1 MKLAASLSSK
11 FLSLSPKRIFRS
23 KSKSSVS
30 RSEPSSFSSGA
41 SSSSSEGSYGNL
53 KAGPAATPISV
64 LPENSGDWSQ
74 ISGDRDFY
82 SELIQAFKLI
92 DRDDDGVVSRGDLAA
107 LLSRLSPEPPSQEEV
122 SLMLTEVDGGG
133 DGGCI
138 SLEEL
143 AGRVAG
149 TSGEGL
155 GEMREVF
162 EYFDADRD
170 GRISAEEL
178 HRVFG
183 AIGDERCTVEEC
195 RRMIATVDRNGD
207 GFVCFD
213 DFCRMME
220 LQAPAMNDHH

>member
-11 FLSLSPKRIFRS
+11 FLSLSPKRLFRS

-30 RSEPSSFSSGA
+30 RSEPSSFSSG
-41 SSSSSEGSYGNL
+41 SSSSDGSYSDL
-53 KAGPAATPISV
+53 KPGPAATPISV
-64 LPENSGDWSQ
+64 LPGDQ
-74 ISGDRDFY
+74 DFY
-82 SELIQAFKLI
+82 SELIQAFKLL
-92 DRDDDGVVSRGDLAA
+92 DRDDDGVVSRKDLAK

-122 SLMLTEVDGGG
+122 TLMLQEVDGG
-133 DGGCI
+133 DENGCI

-143 AGRVAG
+143 ASRVAE
-149 TSGEGL
+149 TSSDGGSV
-155 GEMREVF
+155 EMREVF
-162 EYFDADRD
+162 EFFDVDHD

-183 AIGDERCTVEEC
+183 VIGDERCTMEEC
-195 RRMIATVDRNGD
+195 VRMIATVDGNGD

-220 LQAPAMNDHH
+220 QR

>member
-1 MKLAASLSSK
+1 MKLAGSLSSK
-11 FLSLSPKRIFRS
+11 FLSLSPKRLFRS
-23 KSKSSVS
+23 KSKASVS

-41 SSSSSEGSYGNL
+41 SSSSSEISYGNL
-53 KAGPAATPISV
+53 KPGPATTPISV
-64 LPENSGDWSQ
+64 LPDWSQ
-74 ISGDRDFY
+74 VSGDRDFY

-92 DRDDDGVVSRGDLAA
+92 DRDDDGVVSRGDLEA
-107 LLSRLSPEPPSQEEV
+107 LLSRLSPEPPSPEEV
-122 SLMLTEVDGGG
+122 SLMLREVDGGG
-133 DGGCI
+133 DGGCF

-143 AGRVAG
+143 ASRVAG
-149 TSGEGL
+149 TSGEGSVETE
-155 GEMREVF
+155 EMREVF

-183 AIGDERCTVEEC
+183 VIGDERCTIEEC

-207 GFVCFD
+207 GFVCFE
-213 DFCRMME
+213 DFSRMME

>member
-1 MKLAASLSSK
+1 MKLAGSLSSK
-11 FLSLSPKRIFRS
+11 FLSLSPKRLFRS
-23 KSKSSVS
+23 KSKASVS

-41 SSSSSEGSYGNL
+41 SSSSSEISYGNL
-53 KAGPAATPISV
+53 KPGPATTPISV
-64 LPENSGDWSQ
+64 L
-74 ISGDRDFY
+74 SGDRDFY

-92 DRDDDGVVSRGDLAA
+92 DRDDDGVVSRGDLEA

-122 SLMLTEVDGGG
+122 SLMIREVDGGS

-143 AGRVAG
+143 ASRVAG
-149 TSGEGL
+149 TSGEGSSVETE
-155 GEMREVF
+155 EMREVF
-162 EYFDADRD
+162 KFFDADRD

-207 GFVCFD
+207 GFVCFE
-213 DFCRMME
+213 DFSRMME
-220 LQAPAMNDHH
+220 LQAPAMDESSSLIHV

>member
-11 FLSLSPKRIFRS
+11 FLRLSPKRLFRS
-23 KSKSSVS
+23 KSKKSSVS

-41 SSSSSEGSYGNL
+41 SSSSSEGSFNNL
-53 KAGPAATPISV
+53 KPAGPAATPVSV
-64 LPENSGDWSQ
+64 LPGDNQ
-74 ISGDRDFY
+74 DFY

-92 DRDDDGVVSRGDLAA
+92 DRDDDGVVSRTDLAA
-107 LLSRLSPEPPSQEEV
+107 LLSGLSPEPPSHEEV
-122 SLMLTEVDGGG
+122 TLMLQEVDGGG
-133 DGGCI
+133 GEDDGCI

-143 AGRVAG
+143 ASRVAG
-149 TSGEGL
+149 TSSSDSDGGSVD
-155 GEMREVF
+155 EMREVF
-162 EYFDADRD
+162 EFFDVDHD

-183 AIGDERCTVEEC
+183 VIGDERCTMEEC
-195 RRMIATVDRNGD
+195 VRMIATVDGNGD

-220 LQAPAMNDHH
+220 PQAPAMSE

>member
-1 MKLAASLSSK
+1 MKLATSLSSK
-11 FLSLSPKRIFRS
+11 FLRLSPKRIFRS

-41 SSSSSEGSYGNL
+41 SSDGSYSDL
-53 KAGPAATPISV
+53 KPGPAATPVSV
-64 LPENSGDWSQ
+64 LPGEQ
-74 ISGDRDFY
+74 DFY

-92 DRDDDGVVSRGDLAA
+92 DRDDDGVVSRKELAA
-107 LLSRLSPEPPSQEEV
+107 LLSGLSPEPPSQEEV
-122 SLMLTEVDGGG
+122 TLMLQEVDGGG
-133 DGGCI
+133 DGCI

-143 AGRVAG
+143 ASRVAG
-149 TSGEGL
+149 TSSDSDEGSV
-155 GEMREVF
+155 EMREVF
-162 EYFDADRD
+162 EFFDLDHD

-183 AIGDERCTVEEC
+183 VIGDERCTLEEC
-195 RRMIATVDRNGD
+195 VRMIATVDGNGD

-220 LQAPAMNDHH
+220 ASGSSDE

>member
-11 FLSLSPKRIFRS
+11 FLSLSPKRLFRS

-41 SSSSSEGSYGNL
+41 SSSSSSSDGSYNNL
-53 KAGPAATPISV
+53 KPRPAATPVSV
-64 LPENSGDWSQ
+64 LPGDQ
-74 ISGDRDFY
+74 DFY

-92 DRDDDGVVSRGDLAA
+92 DRDDDGVVSRRELAA
-107 LLSRLSPEPPSQEEV
+107 LLSRLSPEPPSQDEV
-122 SLMLTEVDGGG
+122 TLMIQEVVSG
-133 DGGCI
+133 DNDGCI

-143 AGRVAG
+143 ASRVAG
-149 TSGEGL
+149 TSSSDEEG
-155 GEMREVF
+155 GSIEMREVF
-162 EYFDADRD
+162 EFFDVDHD

-183 AIGDERCTVEEC
+183 VIGDERCTIEEC
-195 RRMIATVDRNGD
+195 VRMIATVDGNGD

-220 LQAPAMNDHH
+220 LQAPAMSE